1 MAKEHIFSVN
11 FFKKFLS
18 KLGNV
23 RVSYKAAEEFTAFI
37 EDITKDLLEYAKRY
51 AEHAGRKTVLVSDVR
66 LAKKRLNV

>member
-18 KLGNV
+18 KLGSV
-23 RVSYKAAEEFTAFI
+23 RVSYKAAEEFTVFI
-37 EDITKDLLEYAKRY
+37 EDIARDLLENAKKY
-51 AEHAGRKTVLVSDVR
+51 AEHAGRKTVLISDIR